1 LTTGVL
7 RGGRSEVLA
16 TDSHRLQQRHFA
28 QIGVVSANQEM
39 PDWMT
44 VAYFL
49 ARCILLAGV
58 AGLVVSMRF

>member
-1 LTTGVL
+1 M
-7 RGGRSEVLA
+7 LA

-28 QIGVVSANQEM
+28 QIGVVSANQEV